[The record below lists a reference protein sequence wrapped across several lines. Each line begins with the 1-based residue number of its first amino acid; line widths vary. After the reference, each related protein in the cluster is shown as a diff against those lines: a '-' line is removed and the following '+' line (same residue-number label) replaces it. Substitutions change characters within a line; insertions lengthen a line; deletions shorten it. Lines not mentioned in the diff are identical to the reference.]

1 MNVIK
6 TKNVIRLFI
15 YCIISRRIFYSLWN
29 RKEIDTSTCEMS
41 LYKQE
46 MIMVSASPSFQT
58 DVTMTGTV
66 TLHCLAPLSP
76 FSDFPAHATTNPPVS
91 RSSPCFCRYFHPCHL
106 CCCLFHRSFL
116 LYPRLSFPCRSH
128 RPPPSHLLDR

>member
-46 MIMVSASPSFQT
+46 MIMVIASPSFQT

-66 TLHCLAPLSP
+66 TLHCFPPLSP
-76 FSDFPAHATTNPPVS
+76 FSDFPAHATTNPPVLL
-91 RSSPCFCRYFHPCHL
+91 SSPCFCRYFHPCHL
-106 CCCLFHRSFL
+106 L
-116 LYPRLSFPCRSH
+116 LSFSSLFSSL
-128 RPPPSHLLDR
+128 PSSIISLSFSSSSSSFSSS